1 MGEKRTLVLCCV
13 LSVMVS
19 SVSLEA
25 KQLASQ
31 NQAQSQT
38 ELGKLIGTVEQMDKR
53 LDRIERQLE
62 SIDNRIDNF
71 FSWFLGAVITLALS
85 PIARDWLA
93 FRRETR
99 KMASRDTGGN
109 PGTQHKE
116 AASIPGA

>member
-1 MGEKRTLVLCCV
+1 MGGKRTLVSCCI

-31 NQAQSQT
+31 KQAQSQT

-71 FSWFLGAVITLALS
+71 F
-85 PIARDWLA
+85 
-93 FRRETR
+93 
-99 KMASRDTGGN
+99 
-109 PGTQHKE
+109 
-116 AASIPGA
+116 